1 MADFEEKRYS
11 IDPGKGKKKDG
22 CPYSNFEDGHDVQEY
37 IIPPKG
43 YVFSGFR
50 FDPDASN
57 QIYDGKLYALYTKEP
72 FNIRLKSN
80 IWKLMLAFIVIA
92 IIGLIILLFSSI
104 FKKSGPSNDPAK
116 EPKTEI
122 NVKPVDK
129 KGEKDKKTNQSL
141 TEKKENK
148 SEAVPDNKTENV
160 QTKQETPTFTVQPE
174 EKPQAETTDP
184 NVYFKQEFWA
194 LIHQRVASMDDYHY
208 LYVNYKDK
216 VTGEEYDY
224 LRFTIL
230 KDYQTFKDW
239 YDNLK
244 TIPDKQLASINS
256 ITELRRCINN

>member
-11 IDPGKGKKKDG
+11 IDPGKGKKMDG

-57 QIYDGKLYALYTKEP
+57 QIYDGKLYAIYTKEP

-80 IWKLMLAFIVIA
+80 LWKLMLALIVA
-92 IIGLIILLFSSI
+92 AVIGLIILLVFSV
-104 FKKSGPSNDPAK
+104 FKKSSTTNEPAK

-122 NVKPVDK
+122 KAKPADK
-129 KGEKDKKTNQSL
+129 KKKKDKKTDQSL
-141 TEKKENK
+141 IEKKEDKAKATSSN
-148 SEAVPDNKTENV
+148 ETENT
-160 QTKQETPTFTVQPE
+160 QTVQETPAVTTPE
-174 EKPQAETTDP
+174 EKPQNEANDP

-194 LIHQRVASMDDYHY
+194 LIHQRVASMDDYHN

-216 VTGEEYDY
+216 VSGEEFEY
-224 LRFTIL
+224 LRTVIL
-230 KDYQTFKDW
+230 ENYAGFKKW
-239 YDNLK
+239 YDKLK
-244 TIPDKQLASINS
+244 TIPDKQLNSIYS
-256 ITELRRCINN
+256 ITELSRYIN